1 MVLINDEEAKPSQLQ
16 VLFKPGQTDL
26 NELNSSVLFALW
38 TYTLLLCVFE
48 AGEEWRRLTT
58 TDKAPYE
65 LRAEEERRKYEQAM
79 KEYNMVSAVSFRA
92 SYAVCFATSKMR
104 YITSMF

>member
-1 MVLINDEEAKPSQLQ
+1 M
-16 VLFKPGQTDL
+16 LFKPGQTDSC
-26 NELNSSVLFALW
+26 ELESSVVFTLW
-38 TYTLLLCVFE
+38 TIIDTVAVCCE

-79 KEYNMVSAVSFRA
+79 KEYNMVSIVSFVLVLL
-92 SYAVCFATSKMR
+92 SSFAIIKVAYVISL
-104 YITSMF
+104 S